1 MPESSEGW
9 LRQEMA
15 LLMLRSVC
23 LSFMIVTCAFVSG
36 VRAESTRFYCS
47 TEDAAEQVAQR
58 LVVNLEK
65 PEQVVAPMLKSGA
78 CFWVSSEIEIL
89 VLRKGKVF
97 KNGDEGVFV
106 AVFNVNETDGGHTEF
121 YALLR

>member
-1 MPESSEGW
+1 
-9 LRQEMA
+9 
-15 LLMLRSVC
+15 MLRPMCVS
-23 LSFMIVTCAFVSG
+23 LLIVACAFVSG
-36 VRAESTRFYCS
+36 VRAESTHFYCS

-65 PEQVVAPMLKSGA
+65 PEQVVVPMIESGA
-78 CFWVSSEIEIL
+78 CFWGSSEVEIL

-106 AVFNVNETDGGHTEF
+106 AEFSVNEKNGALREF
-121 YALLR
+121 YALLRYDSH